1 MLEDIQL
8 LENETIIRGLHFPY
22 KIEKVTQIVISSG
35 HFSCLVDFRSYSLK
49 APAMA
54 IFLPGQVIESIEID
68 DNFAGFGMIMS
79 TKFTDSMNLPVSLQE
94 RLFIKNT
101 QFYSI
106 SKETID
112 AYMTCYRQVAGII
125 KQEDNPYREQ
135 IIKHLFTAYYY
146 GLGYYV
152 HTLQVQQTIM
162 TSQQAIC
169 DKFITLVYENFK
181 EHRDIS
187 FYADK
192 LCVSNK
198 YLSCLLKQETGL
210 TALAWIEKYVVLYI
224 KSCLTSTSVTIQ
236 QISDELNFPSQ
247 SVLGKYFKRVEGI
260 SPKAYRLSVAKRF

>member
-8 LENETIIRGLHFPY
+8 LENETIIRGLNFPY

-35 HFSCLVDFRSYSLK
+35 QFSCHVDFRSYSLK

-54 IFLPGQVIESIEID
+54 IFLPGQVIESMEID

-79 TKFTDSMNLPVSLQE
+79 AKFTDSMNLPVSLQE
-94 RLFIKNT
+94 RLFLKNT
-101 QFYSI
+101 QFHSI
-106 SKETID
+106 SKEAIE
-112 AYMTCYRQVAGII
+112 AYTTCYRQVAGII

-152 HTLQVQQTIM
+152 HTSQVKQTIM

-260 SPKAYRLSVAKRF
+260 SPKAYRQSVATKN

>member
-1 MLEDIQL
+1 MDAKQWKEKLMASPKNGYARLAAGEK
-8 LENETIIRGLHFPY
+8 EA
-22 KIEKVTQIVISSG
+22 IE
-35 HFSCLVDFRSYSLK
+35 
-49 APAMA
+49 
-54 IFLPGQVIESIEID
+54 
-68 DNFAGFGMIMS
+68 
-79 TKFTDSMNLPVSLQE
+79 
-94 RLFIKNT
+94 
-101 QFYSI
+101 
-106 SKETID
+106 
-112 AYMTCYRQVAGII
+112 AYTTCYRQVAGII

-152 HTLQVQQTIM
+152 HTSQVKQTIM

-210 TALAWIEKYVVLYI
+210 TALAWIEINRSPFAL
-224 KSCLTSTSVTIQ
+224 LA
-236 QISDELNFPSQ
+236 ISAPVDIPPHGS
-247 SVLGKYFKRVEGI
+247 
-260 SPKAYRLSVAKRF
+260 SPQC